1 MSTAL
6 SILYII
12 IGYLIGSVC
21 SAIIVCRIFSLPDP
35 RTEGSNN
42 PGATNVLR
50 IGGPKC
56 AIIVLVADMLKG
68 FLPVILFKLFGAD
81 DTTLGFVCVATVFGH
96 MFPVFFQFKGGKGVA
111 TALGAMIGLNWLLG
125 ALVVATWLAVA
136 VISRYSSLAA
146 VTALVLAPFY
156 SIIVTHNVD
165 AFVPLAIIAMFV
177 VYKHHANITRL
188 IDGSEPKISFKR
200 NKIDEIINE

>member
-68 FLPVILFKLFGAD
+68 FLPVILFKLIGAD

-188 IDGSEPKISFKR
+188 IDGREPKISFKR
-200 NKIDEIINE
+200 NKIDDNINE

>member
-6 SILYII
+6 SVLYVII
-12 IGYLIGSVC
+12 SYLIGSIC

-56 AIIVLVADMLKG
+56 AAIVLIADMLKG
-68 FLPVILFKLFGAD
+68 FVPVILCKLLGASEE
-81 DTTLGFVCVATVFGH
+81 TLGFVCLGTVFGH

-125 ALVVATWLAVA
+125 VFVIGTWLVVAL
-136 VISRYSSLAA
+136 ISRYSSLAA

-156 SIIVTHNVD
+156 SIIAIHNTKALAPLVVIGV
-165 AFVPLAIIAMFV
+165 FVL
-177 VYKHHANITRL
+177 YKHHANITRL
-188 IDGSEPKISFKR
+188 TDGNEPKISFKR
-200 NKIDEIINE
+200 NKSDDKINK